1 MNHTYETAGNLL
13 NKLVALNRPTMT
25 REREA
30 FFNEAYFKGLLESLM
45 IEKPEAAKYIEQRY
59 HFAKQLYSRQP

>member
-13 NKLVALNRPTMT
+13 DKLVALNRPTMT
-25 REREA
+25 REHEA
-30 FFNEAYFKGLLESLM
+30 FFNEAYFKSLLESLM
-45 IEKPEAAKYIEQRY
+45 IEKPEVAEYIEERY